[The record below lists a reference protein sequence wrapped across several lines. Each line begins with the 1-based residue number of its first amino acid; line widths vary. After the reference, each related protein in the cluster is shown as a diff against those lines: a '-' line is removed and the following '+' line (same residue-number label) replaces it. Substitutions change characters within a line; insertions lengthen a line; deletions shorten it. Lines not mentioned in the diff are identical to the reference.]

1 MSSGR
6 SEKAKFVFEKCKPI
20 YGGGEGVKIKGVRSG
35 EKRGNRLQN
44 ANIGLKSANI
54 E

>member
-20 YGGGEGVKIKGVRSG
+20 YGGGEGVKTKSVRSV

-44 ANIGLKSANI
+44 SNIGLKSANI

>member
-20 YGGGEGVKIKGVRSG
+20 CGGGEGVKIKSIRSD
-35 EKRGNRLQN
+35 EKRRNRLQN